1 MEQEKKQ
8 GKRKWLALVG
18 SYKYV
23 LIVVAAGILCLAWPS
38 RSQPEPQTADVSAP
52 SMDLEAMQTEME
64 EILGTIQGVGQLRLM
79 LTVDTGTQ
87 RELAG
92 DTSLTYSGETT
103 APEDYSRT
111 TETVVVS
118 GGSGEDQ
125 VVVTRETYPQFRGA
139 LVVCQGADDPQV
151 KLSVIDAVSALT
163 GLGSDRISVIHGAG
177 A

>member
-1 MEQEKKQ
+1 MEQERKQ
-8 GKRKWLALVG
+8 GKRKWLALIG

-38 RSQPEPQTADVSAP
+38 RSPTEPEQQAAGAS
-52 SMDLEAMQTEME
+52 SMDLEAIQTEME
-64 EILGTIQGVGQLRLM
+64 EILGAIQGVGELRLM

-92 DTSLTYSGETT
+92 DTSLSYSGETT